1 MDMIN
6 HLIKRRHMFK
16 KPLFWIVIV
25 VILAAAGGGYYYYH
39 KTTTSAEAASA
50 TPLQTATV
58 RAGSIVISASG
69 TGSVISENQ
78 TQLGFEYSA
87 VLAQLNIAVGDQV
100 KKGDAL
106 AVSAPSDDAATI
118 QSKLTSA
125 KLSVL
130 QAQQNLDSFSS
141 TTSTDVTIAQLQS
154 DLAAKQVS
162 VYTNQTTLT
171 DLINSRATMNG
182 KRCDSDTIES
192 MLEIYQR
199 ALENWNRSAHLTNS
213 NEYQKMEAALYN
225 YNWCNSKYS
234 QEELDSK
241 DADIASTKATLALLQ
256 SQIAEDQA
264 QIADLQSGN
273 TSGSLDVQIAQAK
286 LDSAQADLE
295 LLEQQSVS
303 TTITAPIDGT
313 ILSINASVGD
323 TVGTTKFITMANLGE
338 PYLEVLLDET
348 DLENVAIDYPVNI
361 TFDALP
367 NQTFTG
373 KVVAINPSLSNAFNV
388 TAIQTTVQ
396 VDTSS
401 LSEGQILPIGLSAT
415 VEVIS
420 AQAQNVL
427 LVPVEALH
435 ELSAGNYAVFVI
447 KNGSPT
453 LTTVQVGLKDYT
465 YAEIKS
471 GLNEGDVVTTGI
483 VETSK

>member
-1 MDMIN
+1 
-6 HLIKRRHMFK
+6 
-16 KPLFWIVIV
+16 V
-25 VILAAAGGGYYYYH
+25 V
-39 KTTTSAEAASA
+39 
-50 TPLQTATV
+50 
-58 RAGSIVISASG
+58 
-69 TGSVISENQ
+69 
-78 TQLGFEYSA
+78 
-87 VLAQLNIAVGDQV
+87 VGDQV

-106 AVSAPSDDAATI
+106 AISAPSEDAATL

-125 KLSVL
+125 KLAVL
-130 QAQQNLDSFSS
+130 QAQQNLDSLSS
-141 TTSTDVTIAQLQS
+141 TTSTDVSIAQLQS

-162 VYTNQTTLT
+162 VYSNQTTLS
-171 DLINSRATMNG
+171 DLINTRATMNW

-192 MLEIYQR
+192 KLEAYQR

-213 NEYQKMEAALYN
+213 NEYQQMEAALYV

-241 DADIASTKATLALLQ
+241 EAEIASTKATIALLE
-256 SQIAEDQA
+256 SQIAADQS

-273 TSGSLDVQIAQAK
+273 TSSSLEVQIAQAK
-286 LDSAQADLE
+286 LSNAQAELE
-295 LLEQQSVS
+295 LVEQQSVS
-303 TTITAPIDGT
+303 TTITAPMDGI
-313 ILSINASVGD
+313 ILFINASVGD

-348 DLENVAIDYPVNI
+348 DLENVAIGYPVTI

-367 NQTFTG
+367 SQTFSG
-373 KVVAINPSLSNAFNV
+373 KVVSINPSLSNAFNV

-396 VDTSS
+396 VDTAS
-401 LSEGQILPIGLSAT
+401 LHEGQTLPIGLSAT

-420 AQAQNVL
+420 AQAQNAL

-435 ELSAGNYAVFVI
+435 ELSAGNYAVFVM

-471 GLNEGDVVTTGI
+471 GLNEGDVITTGI